1 MPSSQSSSAILPN
14 GRINV
19 SQLQSEVSQA
29 ISHDF
34 QFHREDEMKKRA
46 IHICKDY
53 SEFKAFVSCSHLKP
67 VNSSDMDSL
76 FVNRKGGRR
85 RMESDENTKQVKM
98 NRGYKEID
106 SIFAALPLEKDA
118 TSLTLPIKSKKNA
131 TKIPSTS
138 MDLEKEWT
146 SYCTNSESTLRYLL
160 LSTEESPRYQV
171 PSLDDISLPESPR
184 ISPNNFQRLCRY
196 EITPIMLGGIV
207 TALCYLTKL
216 KIANDV
222 PERVTEFVSNWLIS
236 ITKCGRYELSLNFL
250 SNEEKSSLRS
260 IVKYVGDSGKIDSSI
275 SHMMSML
282 TNE

>member
-1 MPSSQSSSAILPN
+1 MSSSKSFSAILPN

-29 ISHDF
+29 ICHDF

-76 FVNRKGGRR
+76 FVTRKGGRR
-85 RMESDENTKQVKM
+85 GTGSNQVKM

-106 SIFAALPLEKDA
+106 SIFAAPPLEKD
-118 TSLTLPIKSKKNA
+118 TVSLTSPIKSKKNA

-146 SYCTNSESTLRYLL
+146 SYCKNIESTLRYLL

-184 ISPNNFQRLCRY
+184 ISPKNFQRLCRY

-207 TALCYLTKL
+207 TALCCLTKL
-216 KIANDV
+216 KIADNF
-222 PERVTEFVSNWLIS
+222 PERVAEFVSHWLIS

-260 IVKYVGDSGKIDSSI
+260 LVKYVGDSGKIVESI
-275 SHMMSML
+275 SHMMSIL
-282 TNE
+282 KNE